1 MDDRRDSVGEVG
13 VRVRRGIIGET
24 LTGHAED
31 LMVSRSRQSSSRLS
45 LQDGAVNERF
55 KGMRQSCPGEVV
67 VFFQASNG
75 VAFR

>member
-31 LMVSRSRQSSSRLS
+31 LMVSRSRQSSSHLS
-45 LQDGAVNERF
+45 LQDGAISRE
-55 KGMRQSCPGEVV
+55 
-67 VFFQASNG
+67 
-75 VAFR
+75 